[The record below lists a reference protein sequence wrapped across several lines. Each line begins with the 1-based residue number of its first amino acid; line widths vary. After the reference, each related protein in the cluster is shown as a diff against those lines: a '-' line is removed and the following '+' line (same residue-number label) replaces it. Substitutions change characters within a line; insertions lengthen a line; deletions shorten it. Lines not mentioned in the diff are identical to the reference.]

1 MRQRSYR
8 DEEGSE
14 KCALTP
20 PNITLSTDS
29 LQARKNGECTITLAR
44 VEADITRLLG
54 MEAPT
59 ELCYHKCRL
68 IQARFSHN
76 QAGEKK
82 TSGDC
87 GGRGATTFIG

>member
-59 ELCYHKCRL
+59 ELCYQKCRL
-68 IQARFSHN
+68 IQACSHN
-76 QAGEKK
+76 QVGEKR
-82 TSGDC
+82 GI
-87 GGRGATTFIG
+87 GGGGTTFMRR

>member
-54 MEAPT
+54 MEAST
-59 ELCYHKCRL
+59 ELCDQMCRDL
-68 IQARFSHN
+68 YRLHVLVAQ
-76 QAGEKK
+76 
-82 TSGDC
+82 SGGNTGDW
-87 GGRGATTFIG
+87 GGSDDNMGW